1 MSSTTLTTSRDP
13 KGLKFVANVEAVY
26 NKANLDD
33 ERAQQLNES
42 SEFIDALRKLIQRW
56 STTNQFANEVV
67 ASSYSYLSG
76 YATPKPIADQ
86 VKILKEFFPDLGTVD
101 ESIATRDLPTDDVE
115 GSFAISRW
123 ERIAPTYGEAV
134 QKVLD
139 LIKQTRDGKFY
150 NYCEGQLGPQHL
162 RQHARTA
169 EKFHQL
175 GQQQEGH
182 DILVVP
188 CQFGILHRG
197 RSVRRAREVMPAN
210 EFGLD
215 AFSVG
220 IMLLTHPERL
230 RHLNDLWIDCAGDEF
245 SPVADGRFSK
255 ASCFLFSDGQVEF
268 VSRDVDLAR
277 DYCGSASGFL
287 AQ

>member
-1 MSSTTLTTSRDP
+1 MSQTLITSGKQKQIVRLLED
-13 KGLKFVANVEAVY
+13 GLDRLT
-26 NKANLDD
+26 LDD
-33 ERAQQLNES
+33 PAAQCVIERGGELQ
-42 SEFIDALRKLIQRW
+42 DGLRKLITELSVSDRY
-56 STTNQFANEVV
+56 ANEKV
-67 ASSYSYLSG
+67 ASTYGYLSG
-76 YATPKPIADQ
+76 YTTPKPIADQ
-86 VKILKEFFPDLGTVD
+86 VKLLKKLFPELSTVD
-101 ESIATRDLPTDDVE
+101 ESIATRDLPTTDAE
-115 GSFAISRW
+115 GYFAISRW
-123 ERIAPTYGEAV
+123 QKIAPTYGEAV

-215 AFSVG
+215 AFSIG

-230 RHLNDLWIDCAGDEF
+230 QHLDDLWIDCAGDEYA
-245 SPVADGRFSK
+245 PVAVGRFSE
-255 ASCFLFSDGQVEF
+255 ASFFNFYDGQVGF
-268 VSRDVDLAR
+268 GTYAVDYAHAH
-277 DYCGSASGFL
+277 YGSASGFL